1 MVRMLL
7 ERGANANKPD
17 LRGWTPKALAK
28 ANVNSDIYDLILN
41 YENKKKADAVT
52 SYSSKH
58 QCANSSIYAKSSSSQ
73 DAIKSEKKRITIHM
87 KSEKENKLPKL
98 LILPDSLQELLEI
111 AGQKFGDCN
120 LTTVVNAEDTEIDD
134 VNVIRD
140 GDHLFFL
147 SSQCRKTDHQ

>member
-1 MVRMLL
+1 MRSNETINIQSSLIIKMRVTYLL
-7 ERGANANKPD
+7 AC
-17 LRGWTPKALAK
+17 
-28 ANVNSDIYDLILN
+28 LI
-41 YENKKKADAVT
+41 
-52 SYSSKH
+52 
-58 QCANSSIYAKSSSSQ
+58 
-73 DAIKSEKKRITIHM
+73 ITF
-87 KSEKENKLPKL
+87 
-98 LILPDSLQELLEI
+98 I